1 MVVRGGLFALGGE
14 GEEEAS
20 KLLMNGDEDDGDDGD
35 GGDGGDDGD
44 GGDGGDDDDG
54 DDCRKRH
61 VWGIWRRVDL
71 FGENCSKGK
80 SS

>member
-1 MVVRGGLFALGGE
+1 MTFIGCATRDDVTGDPFYGDGG
-14 GEEEAS
+14 
-20 KLLMNGDEDDGDDGD
+20 DDGDDGD